1 MTDLGILNT
10 TVKELSTEFSVLGD
24 LIDLSL
30 LESGDGKKKVFDLL
44 SAAARPI
51 FEKDQ
56 RILVYQ
62 PANDRYSY
70 SENLASDSL
79 IFLQISLQKIDISN
93 CFVIVISGNP
103 NIQDELEWAQ
113 TVYST
118 DSTTINHHCVNINFK
133 KNIPNLDTFCISMW
147 NHLYVSTQL
156 EILPCCI
163 ANNDRPL
170 GSLTDQTLD
179 EIVNSTTAREIRLK
193 MLSGQRCIEC
203 ATCYML
209 EDQGV
214 VSRRQQDNTKF
225 KDTLNYFKSTTNIDG
240 SLSTYKPETLDIRLN
255 NICNLKCR
263 TCSGV
268 SSSQLAQEEKK
279 VFNNAVNFQKIP
291 SSNTR
296 IKVLNSVIGYFDN
309 AKSIYFAGGEPL
321 ILKEHYDILDY
332 LIKINKTNLKIF
344 YTTNFRNLMFKDKSI
359 FDYWKIFSNVSVG
372 ASLDGHGQ
380 IFEYVRHGA
389 KWSIIE
395 KNLIDL
401 QINCPH
407 VDFTVTSTISLLS
420 VESIIELQ
428 QMWHNS
434 KKLHINK
441 FRINPVLG
449 NDFLTLQSLLPH
461 HKKNISKKIDEHHR
475 WLIDNDAINLANSW
489 QQIQQ
494 TMWAEDKSYVN
505 QEFAWVNRAR
515 DIERQENFELVYPQ
529 FYDLFAPYYTNN
541 ILNHV

>member
-1 MTDLGILNT
+1 MTDLEILNT
-10 TVKELSTEFSVLGD
+10 TVTELSTKFRVLGNP
-24 LIDLSL
+24 IDLSL
-30 LESGDGKKKVFDLL
+30 LESSNGKKKIFNLL
-44 SAAARPI
+44 SETARPV
-51 FEKDQ
+51 FENDQ

-79 IFLQISLQKIDISN
+79 IFLQTTLQKIDISN
-93 CFVIVISGNP
+93 WFVIVISGNP
-103 NIQDELEWAQ
+103 NIQDELEWVR

-118 DSTTINHHCVNINFK
+118 DSNPINHHCVNINFK
-133 KNIPNLDTFCISMW
+133 KNIPNLDTFCVNMW
-147 NHLYVSTQL
+147 NHLHISTQL

-163 ANNDRPL
+163 ANNDKSMGDL
-170 GSLTDQTLD
+170 SDQTLD
-179 EIVNSTTAREIRLK
+179 EIINSTTAREIRLK
-193 MLSGQRCIEC
+193 MLSGQRCVEC
-203 ATCYML
+203 ATCYTH
-209 EDQGV
+209 EDQGL

-240 SLSTYKPETLDIRLN
+240 SLTTYRPETLDIRLN

-268 SSSQLAQEEKK
+268 YSSQLAQEEKK
-279 VFNNAVNFQKIP
+279 VFNNVVNFQKIP

-296 IKVLNSVIGYFDN
+296 AKVLNSVIGCFDH

-321 ILKEHYDILDY
+321 ILKEHYVILDY
-332 LIKINKTNLKIF
+332 LIEINKTDLKIF
-344 YTTNFRNLMFKDKSI
+344 YNTNFSNLLFKDKSI
-359 FDYWKIFSNVSVG
+359 LDYWKKFSNISIG

-389 KWSIIE
+389 KWSEIE
-395 KNLIDL
+395 KNLTDL

-441 FRINPVLG
+441 FQINPVIG

-461 HKKNISKKIDEHHR
+461 HKKNISKKIDDHCQ
-475 WLIDNDAINLANSW
+475 WLIDNDAVILANSW

-505 QEFAWVNRAR
+505 QEFAQVNRAR
-515 DIERQENFELVYPQ
+515 DIERQENFELIYPH
-529 FYDLFAPYYTNN
+529 FYDLFSPYYTNKS
-541 ILNHV
+541 L